1 MKRIVASFALLL
13 AVALPALAQ
22 SPDEAAVLKA
32 YEALSKAIVAVDKAA
47 LEKLTV
53 PELSYG
59 HSAGRIEN
67 QAQFIDQLVSKR
79 SVITSVDNTK
89 MVVSIVGDLAVV
101 RGHSSLMVASANPPA
116 KSELELL
123 MVWQKRGGEW
133 RLLARQGYKV

>member
-1 MKRIVASFALLL
+1 MKLIAASFALLL
-13 AVALPALAQ
+13 AAATPAFAQ
-22 SPDEAAVLKA
+22 SADEAAVLKA
-32 YEALSKAIVAVDKAA
+32 FEALSKAIVAVDKAA

-79 SVITSVDNTK
+79 SVIASVDNTK
-89 MVVSIVGDLAVV
+89 MVVTIVGDLAVM